1 MAKGGARAGAGRPR
15 GSRSAKT
22 ADRLAAIEATGITP
36 LDYLLNIMRDGE
48 QDKIV
53 RLDAAKAAA
62 PYVHPKLAN
71 IEATHKGDAEHPIII
86 TATDGRL

>member
-15 GSRSAKT
+15 GSRSLKT
-22 ADRLAAIEATGITP
+22 ADRLAAIEAAGITP
-36 LDYLLNIMRDGE
+36 LDYLLNIMRDDG

-71 IEATHKGDAEHPIII
+71 IEATHKGDAANPIVV
-86 TATDGRL
+86 TATDSRL